1 MPAARWFGVVGAAL
15 ALSTGPGCVERLMR
29 ESMGAALGAE
39 GRAVAFAAPSAL
51 SETAAASDDGSAA
64 ESDGA
69 AEGGTTTSAGASEIG
84 NSASTGATLSGGS
97 LASSVNATGAANV
110 LGSATSAVPGAGL
123 IAGITGGG
131 EMTGTPPPPA
141 LVGYQGITLGEIKMS
156 DGLIAPVTLEDSVR
170 TAWSNALNEVAL
182 TADGTPGVVLYG
194 AILHYEGANLMD
206 AATGPFTQLIIRA
219 ALVDAESNDTLASA
233 NLVGRAN
240 SVAAGSADGL
250 AKGTAKALVQWLAD
264 NGVQVTG
271 LAANLQRA
279 TGALTDPKSLLKSPG
294 VPGVPGGVPALPGAG
309 TPSNGA
315 GSGAAGAKAGSS
327 SMGGPGLAAPAKGGT
342 NSMLPGAPGGAPGT
356 GGTPA
361 PLATPAGGTMMV
373 SPAGGAISAPGGKP
387 RATPMGQMSPAQR

>member
-15 ALSTGPGCVERLMR
+15 SLATGPGCVERLMR

-39 GRAVAFAAPSAL
+39 GRAVAFAAPSAR
-51 SETAAASDDGSAA
+51 SEAAAASDDAGTAD
-64 ESDGA
+64 SDGA
-69 AEGGTTTSAGASEIG
+69 AEDTTASSGGASEIG
-84 NSASTGATLSGGS
+84 ESSSAGATLSVGS
-97 LASSVNATGAANV
+97 PTSGVNASGAANV
-110 LGSATSAVPGAGL
+110 IGSATSAVPGAGL

-131 EMTGTPPPPA
+131 EMTGAPPPPA
-141 LVGYQGITLGEIKMS
+141 LVGYQGITLGDIKMS
-156 DGLIAPVTLEDSVR
+156 EGLIAPVTLEDSVR
-170 TAWSNALNEVAL
+170 SAWSNALNEVAL
-182 TADGTPGVVLYG
+182 TADGTPAVVLYG

-294 VPGVPGGVPALPGAG
+294 VPGVPGGVPASPGAG
-309 TPSNGA
+309 TPSSGAKGASAGASSPGGA
-315 GSGAAGAKAGSS
+315 GV
-327 SMGGPGLAAPAKGGT
+327 AAPAKGGT
-342 NSMLPGAPGGAPGT
+342 TSMLPGAPGGASPT
-356 GGTPA
+356 VGTPA
-361 PLATPAGGTMMV
+361 PVA
-373 SPAGGAISAPGGKP
+373 SPAGGAMMVAPAGGAMSAPGAKP
-387 RATPMGQMSPAQR
+387 GATPMGRMSPAQR